1 MNIPPL
7 AASLDLEDL
16 TPGDIDH
23 LVSTWDQAAQEHQQH
38 AGHYEL
44 SQEHLITAAIYF
56 IHGIHQTNTIAA
68 YEELLDGTG
77 PAAPAAHYLLALPE
91 HIFNTRA
98 IMETPW
104 LLPLKA
110 HMTELYLTV
119 RAVRKTHEEQNR

>member
-7 AASLDLEDL
+7 AASLDLDDL

-23 LVSTWDQAAQEHQQH
+23 LVNTWNQAAQAHQQQT
-38 AGHYEL
+38 GQYEL
-44 SQEHLITAAIYF
+44 SEEHLITAAIYF
-56 IHGIHQTNTIAA
+56 IHGIHQTDTIAA
-68 YEELLDGTG
+68 YEELLEGTG
-77 PAAPAAHYLLALPE
+77 PAAPAAHYLLTLPE

-119 RAVRKTHEEQNR
+119 RSIRKTYAEQNR

>member
-7 AASLDLEDL
+7 AASLDLDDL

-23 LVSTWDQAAQEHQQH
+23 LVNTWNQAAQAHQQQT
-38 AGHYEL
+38 GQYEL
-44 SQEHLITAAIYF
+44 SEEHLITAAIYF
-56 IHGIHQTNTIAA
+56 IHGIHQTDTIAA
-68 YEELLDGTG
+68 YEELLEGTG
-77 PAAPAAHYLLALPE
+77 PAAPAAHYLLTLPE

-119 RAVRKTHEEQNR
+119 RAVRKAHEEKNR